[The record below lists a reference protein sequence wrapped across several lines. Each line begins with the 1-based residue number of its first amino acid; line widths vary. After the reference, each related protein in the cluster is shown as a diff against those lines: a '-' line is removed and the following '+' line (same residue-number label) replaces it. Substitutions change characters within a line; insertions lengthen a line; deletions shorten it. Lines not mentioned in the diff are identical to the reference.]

1 MKIALF
7 GYGKMGQMIASIIEE
22 QKKAGLHD
30 DQVILTKDKD
40 VLDKAGKEKLKA
52 ADVIIEFSTPETAF
66 DNILSGIYAGIPVI
80 SGTTGWL
87 DRFDEMVQI
96 VEEKN
101 GAFLY
106 ASNFSIGVN
115 IVFEINTLLARMME
129 SNPQYNMQ
137 IEEIHHIHKLDAP
150 SGTAITLAGQII
162 KNVSRKNKWVNNES
176 IKPNELVI
184 LSHREDEVPGTHNI
198 EYSSAVDSIRIEH
211 RAHSRKGFAEG
222 AIQAAR
228 WIIGRKG
235 VFSMRDVLNI
245 NHT

>member
-66 DNILSGIYAGIPVI
+66 DNILSGIYTGIPVI

-198 EYSSAVDSIRIEH
+198 EYSSAVDSIRFEH
-211 RAHSRKGFAEG
+211 QAHSRKGFAEG